1 MTTIG
6 PEGPQGP
13 QGCPA
18 EIACLRT
25 NADNPEPNT
34 GFDVELMNNYSSRP
48 STAVPFDLCPTN
60 LRSICIDE
68 DGTVRVTDPGR
79 YNIYFHGTVM
89 VQYNDVE
96 PEDLVT
102 TPPNT
107 IFVVIYVNGQ
117 RVQTRAE
124 MNLVTVPNSIVA
136 TDGIPTVFYQ
146 PISITENMVLA
157 TGDRVEVLIGMV
169 SGFGNIESAT
179 LLNSYSNFT
188 VNDAPISE
196 GASLIITKTRSERC
210 SPAYTPYDLC
220 QQI

>member
-6 PEGPQGP
+6 SQGPQGP

-18 EIACLRT
+18 EIACLHT
-25 NADNPEPNT
+25 NSDNPEPNA

-48 STAVPFDLCPTN
+48 STIVPFDLCPTN
-60 LRSICIDE
+60 LRSVCIDE
-68 DGTVRVTDPGR
+68 DGTVRMTDPGR

-89 VQYNDVE
+89 VQYNDTV
-96 PEDLVT
+96 PEDLAT

-117 RVQTRAE
+117 KVQTRAE
-124 MNLVTVPNSIVA
+124 MNLVTVPNSIIA
-136 TDGIPTVFYQ
+136 AADGSMVFYQ

-157 TGDRVEVLIGMV
+157 AGDKVQVLIGMIN
-169 SGFGNIESAT
+169 GFGNIESAT

-188 VNDAPISE
+188 VNGLPTSE
-196 GASLIITKTRSERC
+196 GASLIITKTRSDVC
-210 SPAYTPYDLC
+210 TPASTPYDLC
-220 QQI
+220 QQV